1 MCLIDSFLLEALW
14 FYLFS
19 SVSVFVDKRT
29 VRFSL
34 SFEFVVLLL
43 LRFTKFYGLIIT
55 TKTTKIDIQ
64 RTVFKIYDG
73 LYICIY
79 KYIFSY
85 SKVQRYREIHKLHIQ
100 NVQKVKQKNFVFKIY
115 DDLNLVSNICT
126 F

>member
-1 MCLIDSFLLEALW
+1 VCLIDSFLLEALW